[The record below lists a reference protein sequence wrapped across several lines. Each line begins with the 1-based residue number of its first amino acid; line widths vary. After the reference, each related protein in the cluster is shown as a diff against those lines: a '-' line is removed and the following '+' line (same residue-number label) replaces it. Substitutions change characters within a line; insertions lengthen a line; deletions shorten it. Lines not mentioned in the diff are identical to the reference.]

1 MGNNQKY
8 IIGIDGCKYGWIAIK
23 IGKDSLFSISKHSN
37 FTSIFKTYPSADR
50 YLVDMVIGL
59 ADQNHPRDIETMA
72 RQKLKPKRASSVF
85 TPPCR
90 SAIYES
96 TYELAKEKN
105 KAILGKSFS
114 IQAWNI
120 VPKIREVDEYILKNK
135 AYKTKISEAH
145 PEVCF
150 ASLNNESPMIFRK
163 KEKEGI
169 EERLELLQSIFPKSR
184 EIFEKGSA
192 QFLKKEVKP
201 DDIIDALVLA
211 ITAYLG
217 LEYGFDFVSLKEK
230 KQDIY
235 GIEMNMVFFN
245 ISRLVK

>member
-135 AYKTKISEAH
+135 AYKTKISEA
-145 PEVCF
+145 P
-150 ASLNNESPMIFRK
+150 
-163 KEKEGI
+163 
-169 EERLELLQSIFPKSR
+169 
-184 EIFEKGSA
+184 
-192 QFLKKEVKP
+192 
-201 DDIIDALVLA
+201 
-211 ITAYLG
+211 
-217 LEYGFDFVSLKEK
+217 
-230 KQDIY
+230 
-235 GIEMNMVFFN
+235 
-245 ISRLVK
+245 